1 MTDLG
6 LIFFVAWAVTACFA
20 LYANRDIFSPTKWFL
35 LTLGV
40 FYADL
45 FFVVYIAE
53 IYVIYGCILALVW
66 VFIVVESRVK
76 PAASRA
82 RTKVEHT
89 YTARLHLIFW
99 ILLSPAII
107 AQIYLVQLFG
117 GLEGYVNIIG
127 MRVIEFR
134 GLGPLTTIKN
144 TYFIITVIYF
154 LFVITRRRKTTLDVV
169 LFTTAFGGLVLL
181 GLMSGSRGTLLQ
193 PLVFMLVAY
202 HYMRRRISLKAAG
215 LALVFLLMAAA
226 VLDVAR
232 TGYRMVDGTITTGVS
247 VDKVTSFAF
256 TNYGLLPLDLVLREQ
271 DRNLYYGQTFLTV
284 FTNFVPRRVWPG
296 KPDTGGVVLT
306 KEYTGDAW
314 DGASNLSTGII
325 AENVINFGDAGI
337 LSGFVMLIAVMVI
350 SVSYYR
356 RMLVR
361 VANEPH
367 VLSAG
372 FCFVYYFTVMRALPS
387 LLFAE
392 FTATLMAVVL
402 QLIVI
407 WLVHQFLRWTIG
419 SSLGRRGR
427 SIAAH
432 RALGSRDSGRRRV
445 SGSADPGVR
454 DPAFS

>member
-1 MTDLG
+1 MTDIG
-6 LIFFVAWAVTACFA
+6 LTFFVAYVVTVCFA
-20 LYANRDIFSPTKWFL
+20 LYANRDVFSPTKWFL

-40 FYADL
+40 FFADL
-45 FFVVYIAE
+45 FFAVYIAE
-53 IYVIYGCILALVW
+53 IYFVYGCILALLW
-66 VFIVVESRVK
+66 VFIVVESRVR
-76 PAASRA
+76 PAVSLTRI
-82 RTKVEHT
+82 KVEHT
-89 YTARLHLIFW
+89 YTARLHMIFLV
-99 ILLSPAII
+99 LLSPAII

-117 GLEGYVNIIG
+117 GLQSYVNMLG

-134 GLGPLTTIKN
+134 GLGPITTIKN
-144 TYFIITVIYF
+144 TYFMITVIYF
-154 LFVITRRRKTTLDVV
+154 LFVITKRRKTTLDLV

-202 HYMRRRISLKAAG
+202 HYMRRPISLKGAG
-215 LALVFLLMAAA
+215 LALTFLLMAAA

-232 TGYRMVDGTITTGVS
+232 SGYRMVDGTITTGVS
-247 VDKVTSFAF
+247 EGRVTSFAF

-271 DRNLYYGQTFLTV
+271 DRNLYYGQTFFTV

-325 AENVINFGDAGI
+325 TENVINFGYAGI
-337 LSGFVMLIAVMVI
+337 FSGFVMLIAFMAI
-350 SVSYYR
+350 SVWYYR

-372 FCFVYYFTVMRALPS
+372 FCFVYYFTVMRVLPS
-387 LLFAE
+387 LLIAE
-392 FTATLMAVVL
+392 FTAALMTMVL

-407 WLVHQFLRWTIG
+407 WLVHQFLRWTVGIRFG
-419 SSLGRRGR
+419 GRGR

-432 RALGSRDSGRRRV
+432 RALGSSHSGRRRV
-445 SGSADPGVR
+445 RSEDPGVG
-454 DPAFS
+454 DPAVS